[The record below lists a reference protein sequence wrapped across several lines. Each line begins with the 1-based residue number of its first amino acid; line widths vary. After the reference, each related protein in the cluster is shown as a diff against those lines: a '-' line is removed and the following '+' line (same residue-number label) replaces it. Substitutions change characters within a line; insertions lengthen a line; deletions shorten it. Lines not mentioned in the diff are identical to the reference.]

1 MQPDLL
7 HTKVRS
13 SFARFAL
20 AGAMLAALC
29 ALVLLV
35 DGDRAAATIADK
47 QDDLANVRAQQDD
60 VAADIDAA
68 NQQINALIGQVSEA
82 RQREAAAAEELAQAQ
97 DELADARD
105 ELDAGREHLKEVR
118 DELHRAID
126 QLEDILVGV
135 YKSDD
140 PDAIRLLLEST
151 QWEDDEV
158 DAAYLDRL
166 QQYQADTVQ
175 KVKDLRTEAANT
187 VEQLA
192 DSETK
197 IQEQRDDIQAR
208 HDELADIRA
217 GLEAQ
222 EAQLAAAKQER
233 AQTLAALEGREDDLQ
248 QGIARAQRRQ
258 ATVPPAI
265 DPTTGSDVAAPAPS
279 AAPPSNGAT
288 ATINS
293 DGSASPPAG
302 APPQVVAVI
311 EAANQIK
318 DAPYAWGGGHG
329 SFESSGY
336 DCSGAVSYALH
347 GGGLLSSPLDSTGFG
362 YWGEAGEGNWITV
375 YANSGHAFMWVAGL
389 RWDTSDTGGSG
400 PSWSA
405 SASSWETSQSWS
417 VRHPAGL

>member
-7 HTKVRS
+7 DKRATSPLVR
-13 SFARFAL
+13 
-20 AGAMLAALC
+20 LAALGALLIATC
-29 ALVLLV
+29 ALVLLIE
-35 DGDRAAATIADK
+35 GTRADASIADK
-47 QDDLANVRAQQDD
+47 QDDLANVRDKQDD
-60 VAADIDAA
+60 VAAQIADA
-68 NQQINALIGQVSEA
+68 NQQINSLIGQVSEA
-82 RQREAAAAEELAQAQ
+82 RQREEAAAS
-97 DELADARD
+97 ELADAQKQLAQARD
-105 ELDAGREHLKEVR
+105 DLEAGREHLKEVR
-118 DELHRAID
+118 DQLHRAIG

-208 HDELADIRA
+208 HDELADIRS

-233 AQTLAALEGREDDLQ
+233 AQTLASLNGREDDLQ
-248 QGIARAQRRQ
+248 AGIARAQRRQ
-258 ATVPPAI
+258 AVAPPAI
-265 DPTTGSDVAAPAPS
+265 DTGTAPDVAAPAPS
-279 AAPPSNGAT
+279 APAPSNGST

-293 DGSASPPAG
+293 DGSATPPAD
-302 APPQVVAVI
+302 APAAVVAVI
-311 EAANQIK
+311 AAANKIK
-318 DAPYAWGGGHG
+318 DAPYVWGGGHG

-405 SASSWETSQSWS
+405 SSSGWETGQSWS

>member
-1 MQPDLL
+1 MQPNLFNTRDGSPLARLL
-7 HTKVRS
+7 AFGT
-13 SFARFAL
+13 L
-20 AGAMLAALC
+20 LAAVC
-29 ALVLLV
+29 ALVLLL
-35 DGDRAAATIADK
+35 GSRADATIADK
-47 QDDLANVRAQQDD
+47 QDELADVRNQQDD
-60 VAADIDAA
+60 IAAELAA
-68 NQQINALIGQVSEA
+68 SNAEINSLIGQVSEA
-82 RQREAAAAEELAQAQ
+82 RQREEAAAAELADAQ
-97 DELADARD
+97 DQLADARD
-105 ELDAGREHLKEVR
+105 ELDAGRDHLKDVR
-118 DELHRAID
+118 VQLQRAVD

-166 QQYQADTVQ
+166 QSYQSDTVQ
-175 KVKDLRTEAANT
+175 KVKDLRAEAADT
-187 VEQLA
+187 VERLA
-192 DSETK
+192 DAETE
-197 IQEQRDDIQAR
+197 IEAQRDDIAQR
-208 HDELADIRA
+208 HDELADVRA

-222 EAQLAAAKQER
+222 EAQLAAAR
-233 AQTLAALEGREDDLQ
+233 AARRETLAGLAGQEDDLEA
-248 QGIARAQRRQ
+248 GIARAERRQ
-258 ATVPPAI
+258 ATAPPAI
-265 DPTTGSDVAAPAPS
+265 DPATSPDVAAPAPS
-279 AAPPSNGAT
+279 APAPASGST
-288 ATINS
+288 ATLNS
-293 DGSASPPAG
+293 DGTATPPAD
-302 APPQVVAVI
+302 APPAVVAVI

-318 DAPYAWGGGHG
+318 DAPYVWGGGHG

-417 VRHPAGL
+417 IRHPAGL

>member
-1 MQPDLL
+1 MEPHLL
-7 HTKVRS
+7 DKRATS
-13 SFARFAL
+13 PLAR
-20 AGAMLAALC
+20 LAALGALLIATC

-35 DGDRAAATIADK
+35 EGSRADASIADK
-47 QDDLANVRAQQDD
+47 QDDLANVRNQQDD
-60 VAADIDAA
+60 VAADIAAA
-68 NQQINALIGQVSEA
+68 NQQINSLIGQVSEA
-82 RQREAAAAEELAQAQ
+82 RQREEAAAAE
-97 DELADARD
+97 LADAQKQLDDARD
-105 ELDAGREHLKEVR
+105 DLDAGREHLKEVR
-118 DELHRAID
+118 DQLHRAID

-166 QQYQADTVQ
+166 QDYQADTVQ
-175 KVKDLRTEAANT
+175 KVKDLRTEAADT

-192 DSETK
+192 DTETK

-233 AQTLAALEGREDDLQ
+233 AQTLAALQGREDTLED
-248 QGIARAQRRQ
+248 GIARAQRRQ
-258 ATVPPAI
+258 AVAPPAI
-265 DPTTGSDVAAPAPS
+265 DTSTNPDVAAPAPS
-279 AAPPSNGAT
+279 APAPSNGST

-293 DGSASPPAG
+293 DGSATPPAD
-302 APPQVVAVI
+302 APPAVVAVI
-311 EAANQIK
+311 AAANEIK
-318 DAPYAWGGGHG
+318 DAPYVWGGGHG

-362 YWGEAGEGNWITV
+362 YWGESGEGNWITV

-405 SASSWETSQSWS
+405 SSSSWETSQSWS

>member
-13 SFARFAL
+13 PFARFAL
-20 AGAMLAALC
+20 AGALLAALC
-29 ALVLLV
+29 ALVVLI
-35 DGDRAAATIADK
+35 DGGRADASIADK
-47 QDDLANVRAQQDD
+47 QDDLANVRAQQGD
-60 VAADIDAA
+60 VQADIEAA

-118 DELHRAID
+118 DQLHRAID

-166 QQYQADTVQ
+166 QDYQADTVQ
-175 KVKDLRTEAANT
+175 KVRDLREEAADT

-192 DSETK
+192 DAETK
-197 IQEQRDDIQAR
+197 IEEQRDDIQAR

-217 GLEAQ
+217 GLESQ

-233 AQTLAALEGREDDLQ
+233 AATLATLQGREDDLE
-248 QGIARAQRRQ
+248 QGIARAQRRE
-258 ATVPPAI
+258 ATVPPTI
-265 DPTTGSDVAAPAPS
+265 DTSTDPDVAAPAPS
-279 AAPPSNGAT
+279 APPPNNGAT

-293 DGSASPPAG
+293 DGSATPPAG

-311 EAANQIK
+311 EAANEIK
-318 DAPYAWGGGHG
+318 DAPYVWGGGHG

-405 SASSWETSQSWS
+405 SASSWETGQSWS